1 MCIAPLRADAIYCH
15 GGFYQSDTSDFLAIY
30 SAYFKEA
37 DTILPQS
44 FLGKVGFLLATY
56 WPSFARG
63 AGATLLVALIG
74 TFFGCLIGFLVG
86 ILQTI
91 PTTPRDGMLKKV
103 LLKGLNIFLTCYVE
117 LFRGTPM
124 MVQAMVIYYGA
135 LQYLNISMSVWFAA
149 FFIVSINT
157 GAYMAETVR
166 GGICS
171 IDAGQTEGAK
181 AIGMN
186 HVQTMLYII
195 LPQAFR
201 NILPQIGNNLIINIK
216 DSSVLS
222 VISMT
227 ELFFV
232 TKSVAGT
239 YYTTFEAYIIACA
252 MYLVMT
258 LTCARILRYTER
270 KLDGADSYKVVNT
283 DTLAYTSGM
292 ANMHTARKKEGSKQ

>member
-1 MCIAPLRADAIYCH
+1 M
-15 GGFYQSDTSDFLAIY
+15 
-30 SAYFKEA
+30 
-37 DTILPQS
+37 
-44 FLGKVGFLLATY
+44 
-56 WPSFARG
+56 
-63 AGATLLVALIG
+63 
-74 TFFGCLIGFLVG
+74 G

-103 LLKGLNIFLTCYVE
+103 LLKVLNIFLTCYVE

-292 ANMHTARKKEGSKQ
+292 ANMHTARKKEGSKR